1 MNKTLFSVLIALCL
15 ASTAYSACD
24 EGYAELDTVTRGNYG
39 IPDEIDCVQC
49 FLGCKSCED
58 DYSCNDLYD
67 YVDGAS
73 LNSAGTPE
81 YTCVGGN
88 HWYNPTD
95 DTCEECMTGCTSC
108 AYDYDLCLSCKVGWD
123 YNRGGRSCLRAT
135 LGLTAVNFVL
145 SVLVVAGGVLTCMKA
160 SKLSWSI

>member
-15 ASTAYSACD
+15 TSTALSACD
-24 EGYAELDTVTRGNYG
+24 AGYTELSSTLRGTFG

-49 FLGCKSCED
+49 FFGCKDCED
-58 DYSCNDLYD
+58 DYSCNDLFD

-73 LNSAGTPE
+73 LVSGAPDTICISGAH
-81 YTCVGGN
+81 Y
-88 HWYNPTD
+88 YNVND

-108 AYDYDLCLSCKVGWD
+108 AYDYDICTSCKVGWD

-160 SKLSWSI
+160 SKLS